1 MNTLIEQAL
10 KKYPK
15 AKQIAV
21 ENATFAQQD
30 DMAFRMNLASDALM
44 YRWNQDTIN
53 AIKFV
58 MAGKTKLVA
67 A

>member
-1 MNTLIEQAL
+1 MNTLVEQAL

-21 ENATFAQQD
+21 ENATFAQED
-30 DMAFRMNLASDALM
+30 NMAFRMNLASDALM
-44 YRWNQDTIN
+44 YRWNQDTVN

-58 MAGKTKLVA
+58 MAGKAKLVA
-67 A
+67 V